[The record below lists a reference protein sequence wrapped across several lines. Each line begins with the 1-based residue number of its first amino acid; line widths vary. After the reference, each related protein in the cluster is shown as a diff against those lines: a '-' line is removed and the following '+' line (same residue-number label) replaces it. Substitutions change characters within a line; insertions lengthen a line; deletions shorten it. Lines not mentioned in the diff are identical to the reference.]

1 MLNIIYQ
8 GLRGARINKAQE
20 IIIETRDS
28 SDQPLC
34 RGGENV
40 TGFLKKPG
48 MRPHPVSVQDRRD
61 GTYLI
66 TFVPE
71 IPGNIQ
77 LAVHINGKPMKV
89 SVKCFKLY
97 YFRKIIL

>member
-1 MLNIIYQ
+1 
-8 GLRGARINKAQE
+8 
-20 IIIETRDS
+20 
-28 SDQPLC
+28 
-34 RGGENV
+34 
-40 TGFLKKPG
+40 

-77 LAVHINGKPMKV
+77 LAIHINGKPMKV
-89 SVKCFKLY
+89 SFFDNFLIVLLTYCKYL
-97 YFRKIIL
+97 LL